1 MSEPR
6 CEMCQGWKILIFN
19 THKKSF
25 SVSAPFRRRSWIAG
39 ITRAQ
44 IELVCFFITS
54 RLDSTGAQRPNKR
67 RISRQAES
75 MFTADYPITRWF
87 RYSKRVREGVEEH
100 SGSNLAAGEAGKW
113 IGQLTPSNYFRFP
126 EKKKATHRER
136 TRERKISCGHEL
148 GGECGERHSWDL
160 GGNLGFADLSRPSL
174 PLPNQFTAP
183 EKSFTDYSHT
193 PVEMAKICS
202 RRFPHVQA

>member
-19 THKKSF
+19 THKKSC

-87 RYSKRVREGVEEH
+87 RYSKQVREGVEEH

-126 EKKKATHRER
+126 EKKSNAQR
-136 TRERKISCGHEL
+136 TDEGKKNFVWARAWGWVWRASQLRSRGKS
-148 GGECGERHSWDL
+148 
-160 GGNLGFADLSRPSL
+160 GF
-174 PLPNQFTAP
+174 
-183 EKSFTDYSHT
+183 
-193 PVEMAKICS
+193 
-202 RRFPHVQA
+202 RRFISPQPAIAESIHGAREKLHRLFAHARRNGENL